1 MKAKLLH
8 TSRMNTKIRTVE
20 LQIRQRG
27 MAAFAKRF
35 FYSLVM
41 WPHSLKLSKLR
52 VVDATPVQMTAI
64 VAA

>member
-35 FYSLVM
+35 FYSLVSR
-41 WPHSLKLSKLR
+41 HKSLL
-52 VVDATPVQMTAI
+52 
-64 VAA
+64 VAN